1 LKYCISHNDDG
12 IGCKN
17 DIMMAIVSRHL
28 LVIAVTKDDGGVVEV
43 VLECGG
49 GNKGNKSNS
58 TDSKS
63 NNGGMTM
70 VIYIYIYFK

>member
-1 LKYCISHNDDG
+1 
-12 IGCKN
+12 
-17 DIMMAIVSRHL
+17 VSSFGDSGN
-28 LVIAVTKDDGGVVEV
+28 KDDGGAVEV

-63 NNGGMTM
+63 NNGGMT
-70 VIYIYIYFK
+70 IIIF